1 MDVEWIHFFLRPCVQ
16 DDICLL
22 QLYAHMQ
29 SSFKHVFQN
38 CTFSKVN
45 KTQVCISWSTAQQIA
60 HYVICGHT
68 IRIVMYHSDHL
79 FYFMRLVLCCSLNLR
94 HTVAFISR
102 DQLFQLWLHIFSPL
116 TSLIFMLNLIFIII
130 DMYNATHHLG
140 LLQWQKVLL
149 LNI

>member
-1 MDVEWIHFFLRPCVQ
+1 MDVEWIFLRPCVQ

-29 SSFKHVFQN
+29 SSFKHVFQKLYI
-38 CTFSKVN
+38 FKVN
-45 KTQVCISWSTAQQIA
+45 KTQVSISWSIAQQIV

-68 IRIVMYHSDHL
+68 NRIVMYHSDQR
-79 FYFMRLVLCCSLNLR
+79 FYFMRLVLCCSRNLR
-94 HTVAFISR
+94 HTVAFFSK
-102 DQLFQLWLHIFSPL
+102 DQLFQLWLHIFSSL
-116 TSLIFMLNLIFIII
+116 TSLIFMLNLIFLII